1 MTKLLKKLITAVITV
16 SCLTSV
22 TVLSANAALDVDS
35 YSKFTYDKYDV
46 STGCSLLNRSGATRY
61 AQTSL
66 TAHLD
71 DGSTKYA
78 NNHMEDCANGCM
90 SSCSYFTESGWTH
103 IEFTEFRGT
112 LYSGTSPVG
121 TPLSNWNKT
130 LN

>member
-71 DGSTKYA
+71 DGSIKYA

-103 IEFTEFRGT
+103 Q
-112 LYSGTSPVG
+112 
-121 TPLSNWNKT
+121 NNKK
-130 LN
+130 LKELLKNGSD